1 MLMRE
6 QRPENNETPED
17 EPEVDDDPPKGGTS
31 RRSFLSKSMRRA
43 VYIAPIVWSVS
54 ARTALAVTGLT
65 DGPSPPE

>member
-1 MLMRE
+1 MHMGE
-6 QRPENNETPED
+6 QRPENMVTPEG
-17 EPEVDDDPPKGGTS
+17 EPESEDTPSEGVSS
-31 RRSFLSKSMRRA
+31 RRSFLSKNLRRA

>member
-6 QRPENNETPED
+6 QRPENNETRED
-17 EPEVDDDPPKGGTS
+17 EPEVDDAPPKGGTS